1 MGLAED
7 IKYFQVVG
15 IEVQVQLQVFVDF
28 VESSV
33 L

>member
-1 MGLAED
+1 MGLGED